1 MKLHPQLQSESAECG
16 LACIAM
22 LASAHGLRIDLA
34 ELRRRFSISLKGA
47 DLSQLMRHAEA
58 LGFACRPLRLELDE
72 MSQLQLPCMLHWDLN
87 HFVVLSKVSGGM
99 GRSKGSKRGITILD
113 PAVGKREI
121 SLTEASKHFTG
132 VALELTPTPAF
143 KPADLRQKVRLR
155 DLIGKVFGLRRAL
168 THIIL
173 LAVGLEA
180 IALVSP
186 IVTQWVVD
194 GALVT
199 GDRDLLLLTVLG
211 GGALMVVQF
220 LLSMARGW
228 IGLRMNQQLSIQF
241 TANLFSHLLKLPL
254 AFFEKRHVG
263 DITSRF
269 ASLQAIRA
277 VMTQG
282 AVSALLDGVMAV
294 VTLGMMLLYSVKLTL
309 VVVVAL
315 GLYFLLRWASYS
327 AFRDAS
333 EERIVLSAKENS
345 FFLETIRAVQP
356 LKLFG
361 RTPERLARWQNLMV
375 DVQNRDL
382 QTQKMEL
389 WFSTANTLIF
399 GVEGMLILYLG
410 GIGVLNQQM
419 TLGMLLA
426 FMAYK
431 GQFAGRATAL
441 INLIMQIKMLSL
453 HAERLADIALEPPEA
468 DHGGHMASTNVAKI
482 TPRVVLRDVSFRY
495 ADGEPW
501 VLRHCNLTIEAGG
514 HIAICGQSG
523 GGKSTMLKLML
534 GLLTPTEGEIRIGG
548 SPSGIG
554 DSSVHGTTASPRTG
568 EGSSTRTESTITSP
582 NRSAHNHSLTLKQLG
597 PAQFRSMVGT
607 VMQNDTLL
615 AGSIAEN
622 ISCFDPNTDHERVE
636 QAAQLAFIHEDIG
649 AMPMGYQT
657 LVGDMGS
664 TLSGGQKQRVLLA
677 RALYKQPKILALDE
691 ATSSLDHDNESKVN
705 QAIKQLPLTRITI
718 AHRRETIAAAERVIE
733 IAGGKVVRD
742 VRVAQAVSVALTNE
756 LKEPKPTREHSD
768 ADSA

>member
-1 MKLHPQLQSESAECG
+1 
-16 LACIAM
+16 M
-22 LASAHGLRIDLA
+22 LSSAHGLRIDLS

-47 DLSQLMRHAEA
+47 DLSQLIRHAEA
-58 LGFACRPLRLELDE
+58 LNFACRPLRLELEE
-72 MSQLQLPCMLHWDLN
+72 MNQLQLPCMLHWDLN
-87 HFVVLSKVSGGM
+87 HFVVLTKVSGGLA
-99 GRSKGSKRGITILD
+99 KAITILD
-113 PAVGKREI
+113 PAVGKREM
-121 SLTEASKHFTG
+121 SLLEASPHFTG
-132 VALELTPTPAF
+132 IALEITPTPAF
-143 KPADLRQKVRLR
+143 KPADERRKVKLR
-155 DLIGKVFGLRRAL
+155 DLIGKVFGLKRAL
-168 THIIL
+168 INILL

-211 GGALMVVQF
+211 GGVLMVIQF

-254 AFFEKRHVG
+254 AFFEKRHIG

-269 ASLQAIRA
+269 GSLSAIRA
-277 VMTQG
+277 VLTQG
-282 AVSALLDGVMAV
+282 AVSVLLDGVMAV
-294 VTLGMMLLYSVKLTL
+294 VTLGMMMLYAPKLTI
-309 VVVVAL
+309 VVLIAL

-327 AFRDAS
+327 AFRNAS

-361 RTPERLARWQNLMV
+361 RTPERLSRWQNLMV

-389 WFSTANTLIF
+389 WFGSANTLIF

-410 GIGVLNQQM
+410 GSAVLNQQM

-441 INLIMQIKMLSL
+441 INLMMQIKMLSL
-453 HAERLADIALEPPEA
+453 HSERLADIALEPPEKTSEMFIDVDRIA
-468 DHGGHMASTNVAKI
+468 
-482 TPRVVLRDVSFRY
+482 PRIELRDVSFRY

-501 VLRHCNLTIEAGG
+501 VLRNFSLIIEPGE
-514 HIAICGQSG
+514 HVAICGPSG
-523 GGKSTMLKLML
+523 CGKTTLMKLIL
-534 GLLTPTEGEIRIGG
+534 GLLEPNEGEIRIGDPNTG
-548 SPSGIG
+548 QDAAQSIG
-554 DSSVHGTTASPRTG
+554 QYS
-568 EGSSTRTESTITSP
+568 
-582 NRSAHNHSLTLKQLG
+582 LKQLG
-597 PAQFRSMVGT
+597 AAQFRSLVGT
-607 VMQNDTLL
+607 VMQNDSLL
-615 AGSIAEN
+615 SGSLAEN
-622 ISCFDPNTDHERVE
+622 ISCFDPRTDLARVE
-636 QAAQLAFIHEDIG
+636 LSARAAEMHGAIT

-664 TLSGGQKQRVLLA
+664 TLSGGQQQRILLA

-691 ATSSLDHDNESKVN
+691 ATSALDTENERKVSD
-705 QAIKQLPLTRITI
+705 AIKALSLTRIVV
-718 AHRRETIAAAERVIE
+718 AHRRETINAAERVIAMAQGRVE
-733 IAGGKVVRD
+733 RD
-742 VRVAQAVSVALTNE
+742 VRAVRNEDVDMDMDALQM
-756 LKEPKPTREHSD
+756 
-768 ADSA
+768 A